1 MANPGDVLQQRVSAV
16 LDIAARIPGGLPG
29 LTAARDDDL
38 VELVSAT
45 QQGMLVLQGVL
56 AAVSGEISRRS
67 SGAGDAS
74 LAKRLGYRSARG
86 LIAAKAGIGFG
97 EASRTVDV
105 GEAIRPRVA
114 LSGEDLPSERPHI
127 ADAVLAG
134 LLPLPVAQ
142 LIDGTVEKVEGRMLL
157 DEAGRLERTLVND
170 FLSRQYTV
178 AAFTRYSDQVVDLL
192 DPDGTKPRDDALRA
206 EATIRETQ
214 LSNGMLRVVM
224 ELDPESA
231 AYYRAAIR
239 AKTNPRRPDGD
250 EPADGAGTTQGP
262 SNVSDIGSRR
272 GRTQPT
278 PMQSKVAA
286 FIRIVR
292 DSLKA
297 EAGTQAGVDTTI
309 LVRIDLEALL
319 TGIGSA
325 TIDGISK
332 PIPASAARRMAAEAD
347 LIPQVLSGKSQLLD
361 QGESRRVFTKAQRYA
376 ILSAYSGCVF
386 PNCDIPSS
394 MVEIHHIHG
403 WATRHDH
410 RHGTDLQNGIPLC
423 GFHNRLMEGG
433 WELRFDDDRVPWF
446 VPPAS
451 VDRFRAP
458 VRGGNL
464 VGRRA
469 A

>member
-1 MANPGDVLQQRVSAV
+1 M
-16 LDIAARIPGGLPG
+16 
-29 LTAARDDDL
+29 
-38 VELVSAT
+38 
-45 QQGMLVLQGVL
+45 
-56 AAVSGEISRRS
+56 
-67 SGAGDAS
+67 
-74 LAKRLGYRSARG
+74 AKRLGYRSARG
-86 LIAAKAGIGFG
+86 LVAAKAGIGFG

-114 LSGEDLPSERPHI
+114 LSGEDLPPERPHI
-127 ADAVLAG
+127 AHAVLAG

-142 LIDGTVEKVEGRMLL
+142 LIDETVEKVEGRMLL
-157 DEAGRLERTLVND
+157 DQAERLERTLVND
-170 FLSRQYTV
+170 FLSGQYTV
-178 AAFTRYSDQVVDLL
+178 AAFTRYCDQVVDLL

-206 EATIRETQ
+206 KASIRETQ

-231 AYYRAAIR
+231 AFYRAAIR

-250 EPADGAGTTQGP
+250 ATAGGQQSA

-292 DSLKA
+292 GSLKA
-297 EAGTQAGVDTTI
+297 EEGTQAGVDTTI
-309 LVRIDLEALL
+309 LVRIDLDALL

-325 TIDGISK
+325 TIDGITK

-347 LIPQVLSGKSQLLD
+347 VIPQVLDGKSQVLD
-361 QGESRRVFTKAQRYA
+361 QGESKRVFTRAQRYA
-376 ILSAYSGCVF
+376 ILSAYTGCAF

-394 MVEIHHIHG
+394 MVEFHHIGG

-410 RHGTDLQNGIPLC
+410 KHGTDLQNGIPLC
-423 GFHNRLMEGG
+423 GFHNRLMENG
-433 WELRFDDDRVPWF
+433 WEIRFDTDRVPWF
-446 VPPAS
+446 VPPPS
-451 VDRFRAP
+451 IDVFQTP

-464 VGRRA
+464 AGRRA